1 MLLHAKCKLISFA
14 PRMQA
19 LCQLCTFGLSLHAC
33 RFMTTLELAVRFG
46 KTLVVQEV
54 DRIAPALLPLLRG
67 DLNHRGSGS
76 TVHIGDKVVDFNP
89 GFKLVLVTRNPQPY
103 LPAEAVSLLTV
114 VNFTVT
120 RSVL

>member
-1 MLLHAKCKLISFA
+1 M
-14 PRMQA
+14 
-19 LCQLCTFGLSLHAC
+19 
-33 RFMTTLELAVRFG
+33 RFG

-54 DRIAPALLPLLRG
+54 DKIEPALLPLLRG

-76 TVHIGDKVVDFNP
+76 TVPIGDKVVDFNP